1 MSLSGPRTV
10 AVRSLYE
17 TALFGQHCSRRGV
30 PYPPR
35 GYCAKKAAG
44 KKVVQYRLP
53 EADTETPHEVII
65 RPAPPPEKP
74 TPEQAQIQAQIDTAR
89 DNNAAITA
97 PDELKRPHRAI
108 AGWLAEHKR
117 QVQDRLPPIEIAIG
131 SASNRNQTYFRK

>member
-1 MSLSGPRTV
+1 MKPRF
-10 AVRSLYE
+10 LGN
-17 TALFGQHCSRRGV
+17 TARAGACPTRR
-30 PYPPR
+30 
-35 GYCAKKAAG
+35 
-44 KKVVQYRLP
+44 VVIAPKRR
-53 EADTETPHEVII
+53 